1 MEVKVLEER
10 KNPLLKR
17 TELLFEVAH
26 PGGASPRR
34 SEVQGELAKQLKVP
48 KERLIVESM
57 HARFGIAQTRG
68 EALVYAT
75 NEARDRVTREHIL
88 IRNGLK
94 EKKSATP
101 PTPEAAPT
109 APEPAAAAKPETKP
123 EPAPEVKA
131 EKPAEPKSEAS
142 HAPKAEKKGEKKGEK
157 RADAKAEGK
166 PDTKASPKPPKE
178 T

>member
-1 MEVKVLEER
+1 MEIKVLDER

-26 PGGASPRR
+26 SGTATPRR

-75 NEARDRVTREHIL
+75 NEARDQVTREHIL

-94 EKKSATP
+94 EKKTAAPPGTEAP
-101 PTPEAAPT
+101 APTPAAP
-109 APEPAAAAKPETKP
+109 PAKPEA
-123 EPAPEVKA
+123 APEVKA
-131 EKPAEPKSEAS
+131 EKPAEPKAEPSPAAKPEK
-142 HAPKAEKKGEKKGEK
+142 KAEKKADKKGEPK
-157 RADAKAEGK
+157 GEGK
-166 PDTKASPKPPKE
+166 PEGKAAPKPPKE
-178 T
+178 P

>member
-1 MEVKVLEER
+1 VEIKVLEER

-17 TELLFEVAH
+17 TELQFEVAH
-26 PGGASPRR
+26 TGGATPRR

-48 KERLIVESM
+48 KERLVVESM

-75 NEARDRVTREHIL
+75 NEARDQVTREHIL

-94 EKKSATP
+94 EKKSAAPPGTETTP
-101 PTPEAAPT
+101 A
-109 APEPAAAAKPETKP
+109 APEPTAKPAAKP

-131 EKPAEPKSEAS
+131 EKPAEPKAEA
-142 HAPKAEKKGEKKGEK
+142 APAPKAEKKAEKKGEKKTE
-157 RADAKAEGK
+157 AKAEGK
-166 PDTKASPKPPKE
+166 PEAKAASKPAKE
-178 T
+178 A